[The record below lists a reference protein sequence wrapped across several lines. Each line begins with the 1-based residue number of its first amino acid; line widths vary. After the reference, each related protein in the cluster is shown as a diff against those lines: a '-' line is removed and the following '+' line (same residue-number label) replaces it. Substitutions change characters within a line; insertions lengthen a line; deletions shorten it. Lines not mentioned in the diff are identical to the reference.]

1 MCFIKLNSQP
11 KRGDVMLTNKYRI
24 LIQLY
29 ESRSIKKAAEALSYS
44 QSAVSQALQSIENEM
59 GVRLFIRRKSGLHIT
74 NEGNRLYPVIRK
86 IFDAENDLQQD
97 IASLKGL
104 VTGEIKIGA
113 YHTVACRLLPD
124 VIKEFRESYPSISFK
139 IKEGDNTEIRN
150 WLAEDQINFGILSLN
165 DNEEHFAIRL
175 IDDPFYVIM
184 SKDDELSDKD
194 IFNIHEIPDRDYIHL
209 SEFRDKNDID
219 AFEKS
224 GVKPKGFCS
233 VDQYETI
240 EAMVERGLGIS
251 ILPELAIGDSYN
263 LSKALLDPPFY
274 RHIGVLISERQLNS
288 ISVKTFLSF
297 ITKKYPAPADKK
309 QEDCSVENELL
320 LKQQNRGDIY

>member
-1 MCFIKLNSQP
+1 MLCIKMSFMKLNNQSE
-11 KRGDVMLTNKYRI
+11 RGNVMLTNKYRI

-74 NEGNRLYPVIRK
+74 NEGSRLYPVIRK
-86 IFDAENDLQQD
+86 IYDAENDLQQD

-104 VTGEIKIGA
+104 VTGEIKIGV

-150 WLAEDQINFGILSLN
+150 WLADDQINFGILSLN
-165 DNEEHFAIRL
+165 ENEDNIAIRL

-184 SKDDELSDKD
+184 SKDDEFSGKD
-194 IFNIHEIPDRDYIHL
+194 TFSINEIPDRDYIHL

-224 GVKPKGFCS
+224 GVRPKGFCS

-263 LSKALLDPPFY
+263 LSKALLDPPYY
-274 RHIGVLISERQLNS
+274 RHIGVLITDRQLNS

-297 ITKKYPAPADKK
+297 ITRKFQAP
-309 QEDCSVENELL
+309 EDEDREDFTVEVE
-320 LKQQNRGDIY
+320 